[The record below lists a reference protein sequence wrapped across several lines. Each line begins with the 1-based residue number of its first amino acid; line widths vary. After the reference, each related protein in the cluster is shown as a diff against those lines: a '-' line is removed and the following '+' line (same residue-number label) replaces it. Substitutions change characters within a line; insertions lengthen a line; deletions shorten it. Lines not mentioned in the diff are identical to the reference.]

1 MSASGEGQ
9 IVNRFGGWHESV
21 WPGEGTPDCFSYG
34 SVDNNKI
41 YFWPWM
47 FLQLFFHEI
56 VWNLAGEIIFQSFPR
71 GIRREFLIFL
81 NAGDPVEI
89 SAFPGPVDNLFKLR
103 SESAMASSST
113 SRVSFDLWAE
123 KKNKNRRKS
132 PV

>member
-1 MSASGEGQ
+1 MVPWTIIKSISGRGCSC
-9 IVNRFGGWHESV
+9 N
-21 WPGEGTPDCFSYG
+21 C
-34 SVDNNKI
+34 
-41 YFWPWM
+41 
-47 FLQLFFHEI
+47 FFHEI

-103 SESAMASSST
+103 PESAMASSST
-113 SRVSFDLWAE
+113 SRVAFDLWAE